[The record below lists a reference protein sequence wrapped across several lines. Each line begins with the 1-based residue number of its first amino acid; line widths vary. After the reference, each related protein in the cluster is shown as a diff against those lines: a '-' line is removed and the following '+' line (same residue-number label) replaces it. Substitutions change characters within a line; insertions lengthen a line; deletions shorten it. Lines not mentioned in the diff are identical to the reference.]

1 MKRIPFKYLLIFLFC
16 FLFCS
21 CATLFKQIKEND
33 NRQKLIT
40 TNQFKVTKGMTKAQ
54 VIELFG
60 NPCNSQFSGDDE
72 AWQYCY
78 TGSGMGSNDPKI
90 QTTWNNHYII
100 VWFTK
105 SIVTGMTSYDNVA
118 PSACENYFKSI
129 RWEDSPGR
137 IFEIKNR

>member
-1 MKRIPFKYLLIFLFC
+1 MKRISVKYLFVSLFC
-16 FLFCS
+16 LKFCS
-21 CATLFKQIKEND
+21 CATLFSNYIENE
-33 NRQKLIT
+33 NRHKLIT

-60 NPCNSQFSGDDE
+60 NPCNTQFSGDDE

-78 TGSGMGSNDPKI
+78 TGSGMGTNDPKV

-105 SIVTGMTSYDNVA
+105 NTVIGMTSYDNVA
-118 PSACENYFKSI
+118 ASACENYFKSI

-137 IFEIKNR
+137 VVEIRNR